1 MFCPKCG
8 LKNADEA
15 KFCRSCG
22 ADVSNVL
29 AVVEGRPPNVS
40 AVDEKQIALFSSAL
54 RALIIGIGLILAAAL
69 GIVIS
74 LRLAVVAVFALAFA
88 SVFVGI
94 GISRL
99 VQARALKKLREPKAV
114 EPASALSPGEPE
126 YLQPPRSIYQ
136 TDDLATTPRSVTE
149 HTTTHL
155 KMDTHEPVTP
165 ISFTADD
172 TDDTDLKN
180 TGGGSK

>member
-8 LKNADEA
+8 LSNADEA
-15 KFCRSCG
+15 KFCRACG

-29 AVVEGRPPNVS
+29 AVVEGRPPNMT

-54 RALIIGIGLILAAAL
+54 RGLIIGFGLILVAAL

-88 SVFVGI
+88 SVFVGM

-99 VQARALKKLREPKAV
+99 VQARALKKLREPKADPKTA
-114 EPASALSPGEPE
+114 ELSPGEPE

-136 TDDLATTPRSVTE
+136 TDDLVTTPRSVTE

-155 KMDTHEPVTP
+155 RME
-165 ISFTADD
+165 
-172 TDDTDLKN
+172 TDDTEIPTSLTADSTDRKN
-180 TGGGSK
+180 TGGT